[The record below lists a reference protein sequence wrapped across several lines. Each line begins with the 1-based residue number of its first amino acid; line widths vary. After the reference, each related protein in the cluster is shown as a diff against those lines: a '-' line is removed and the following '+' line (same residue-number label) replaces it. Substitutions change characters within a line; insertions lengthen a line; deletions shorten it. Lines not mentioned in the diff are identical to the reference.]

1 MSSRPISSLLLP
13 EKAEVVVLDCDIC
26 GETCNRS
33 NHKHAMCTK
42 CSSDVCRECIRTCL
56 LQSVQDPCCP
66 NCKDPWDLEF
76 LNSLCGSTWTFQT
89 LRLHRQNLLMDRE
102 KAKIPGDMEAI
113 SMYKQYLDVSN
124 QATKLSQEV
133 EDKHQAWVDAVA
145 TRDRMFNNAERV
157 RLAALGLKPNK
168 KDAWKFIQPC
178 PGADCPGF
186 VSTVG
191 KCPVCEIWTCM
202 SCHEI
207 KGAHKD
213 SEHECKQENIAST
226 NHIKKNTKRCPECG
240 VPCMR
245 VSGCTQMWC
254 PQCHCSF
261 SYRTGEV
268 YKAPVHNP
276 ERSLWIENGRT
287 QATRKRKSAS
297 MGSGGGGG
305 SGGSGSGAT
314 CGNQLVNMWT
324 FRTNVFKHIDPSK
337 RDMPSEDNLRCIY
350 HAVADLEGYALD
362 RIRTRCQ
369 ENSSKVMR
377 IQYALN
383 VMDETKMKKKLEQD
397 DRKRQHWTQVLNV
410 VTLLYEVTRDVINHM
425 ARESTTQSIQDG
437 MKQFRNIVQHV
448 HIRLGDINSMTKL
461 QTPMVRMYSL
471 LRHSHY

>member
-1 MSSRPISSLLLP
+1 
-13 EKAEVVVLDCDIC
+13 
-26 GETCNRS
+26 
-33 NHKHAMCTK
+33 
-42 CSSDVCRECIRTCL
+42 
-56 LQSVQDPCCP
+56 
-66 NCKDPWDLEF
+66 
-76 LNSLCGSTWTFQT
+76 

-113 SMYKQYLDVSN
+113 SMYKQYLDIN
-124 QATKLSQEV
+124 KQASQLEMEV
-133 EDKHQAWVDAVA
+133 QKRYSAWLDAVS
-145 TRDRMFNNAERV
+145 TRDQMFNNAERV

-178 PGADCPGF
+178 PGVDCPGF

-207 KGAHKD
+207 RGTHKNSD
-213 SEHECKQENIAST
+213 HECKQENIAST

-276 ERSLWIENGRT
+276 ERSLWIENGRA
-287 QATRKRKSAS
+287 QATRKRKSS
-297 MGSGGGGG
+297 SLGGGGGG
-305 SGGSGSGAT
+305 SGGSGGSGAT
-314 CGNQLVNMWT
+314 CGNRLVNMWT
-324 FRTNVFKHIDPSK
+324 FRTQVFKNIDPS
-337 RDMPSEDNLRCIY
+337 DINMPSEDNLRGMY
-350 HAVADLEGYALD
+350 HAVSDLEGYGLERLRTKCQATSSKIM
-362 RIRTRCQ
+362 RIR
-369 ENSSKVMR
+369 
-377 IQYALN
+377 YALN
-383 VMDETKMKKKLEQD
+383 DIDGDKMKKKLEQD

-410 VTLLYEVTRDVINHM
+410 VTLLYEVTCDVLNYM
-425 ARESTTQSIQDG
+425 TQESTTQAIRDG
-437 MKQFRNIVQHV
+437 LKQFKSIVQHV
-448 HIRLGDINSMTKL
+448 QIRLRDISSMTKL
-461 QTPMVRMYSL
+461 QTPTVRMYSL